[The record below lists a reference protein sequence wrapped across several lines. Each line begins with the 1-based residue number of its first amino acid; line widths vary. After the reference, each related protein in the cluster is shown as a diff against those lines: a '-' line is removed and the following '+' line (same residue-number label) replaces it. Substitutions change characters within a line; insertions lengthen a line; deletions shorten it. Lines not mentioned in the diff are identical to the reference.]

1 MTVNNNLK
9 SLRTELKLSQDEMA
23 HEIGMSKNGYGKLER
38 DESDIKIKHLEQ
50 IAQTFNIK
58 MEDLVKEGVDFSV
71 VLGNNSS
78 KFNDINVRENS
89 VGRDMNLNH
98 NQNNYYND
106 QQEIE
111 KLQLVIAHKDELL
124 SQKNEIIAQKDKEIE
139 LLRKLLDKA

>member
-1 MTVNNNLK
+1 MTVNDNLRE
-9 SLRTELKLSQDEMA
+9 LRAELKLSQDEMA
-23 HEIGMSKNGYGKLER
+23 YEIGMSKNGYGKLER

-58 MEDLVKEGVDFSV
+58 MEDLVKEGTDFSII
-71 VLGNNSS
+71 LGNNNKNS
-78 KFNDINVRENS
+78 KCRDINLRDNS
-89 VGRDMNLNH
+89 IN

-111 KLQLVIAHKDELL
+111 KLQLIVAHKDELL